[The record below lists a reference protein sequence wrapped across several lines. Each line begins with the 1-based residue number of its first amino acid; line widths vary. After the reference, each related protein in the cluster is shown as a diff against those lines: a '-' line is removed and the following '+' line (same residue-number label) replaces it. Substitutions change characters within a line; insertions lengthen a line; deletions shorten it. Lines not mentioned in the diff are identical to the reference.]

1 MNTLIYISSIVLG
14 AFLINF
20 LVKKL
25 INLLFKGM
33 QKRVAQHAHASAK
46 LNTVRSL
53 LKNST
58 DVIIFGLALLFVLMK
73 MGLNIGPI
81 LTGAGILGLALSFG
95 AQSLVKDIISGIFI
109 IVEDQCNVG
118 DQVKIDNL
126 EGEVIKISLR
136 IIVLKDNKGNFIY
149 IPNSQ
154 IKTLIRKES

>member
-1 MNTLIYISSIVLG
+1 MNVLMFVTLIVLG

-25 INLLFKGM
+25 ITLFFKGV
-33 QKRVAQHAHASAK
+33 QKGVAQHAHASAK
-46 LNTVRSL
+46 VNTVRSL

-58 DVIIFGLALLFVLMK
+58 DVVVFGLALLFVLIK
-73 MGLNIGPI
+73 LGVNIGPI

-109 IVEDQCNVG
+109 IIEDQCNVG
-118 DQVKIDNL
+118 DKVKIDIF

-136 IIVLKDNKGNFIY
+136 IIVLKDAKGNLIY

-154 IKTLIRKES
+154 IKTLVKLSS